1 LKSTSVN
8 FGKLR
13 DTPVKKFNQTLILLQ
28 ETPTLTIPKLAEQ
41 LNISSRAV
49 EMQINYLKKEGLLK
63 RLGSR
68 RNGKWE
74 VLL

>member
-1 LKSTSVN
+1 M
-8 FGKLR
+8 
-13 DTPVKKFNQTLILLQ
+13 LLQ